1 MTLTTLVVGAR
12 AGWRESAIAQ
22 ALTPGVTCA
31 VILEGL
37 PDGHGVLDGHRL
49 APGPAPIVARIAPG
63 CLCCTGNLVL
73 RVTLNR
79 ILRHPPARLFISL
92 ANSEHVGQLR
102 QWLSQAP
109 YDGLLTLESTLEAGL
124 ETASTLAMPGSK
136 VLEIGCCSPISVTGD
151 GHVVPSAP

>member
-1 MTLTTLVVGAR
+1 MTLTTLVIGAR

-22 ALTPGVTCA
+22 ALVPGVTCA

-37 PDGHGVLDGHRL
+37 PDGHSVLDGDRL
-49 APGPAPIVARIAPG
+49 APGLVPMLARIAPG

-109 YDGLLTLESTLEAGL
+109 YDGLLTLEADMPVQAEHAG
-124 ETASTLAMPGSK
+124 EQGT
-136 VLEIGCCSPISVTGD
+136 
-151 GHVVPSAP
+151 